1 MALPKIS
8 EIRYS
13 AFVPSLN
20 KEVEYVPYT
29 VLQEKN
35 LMLAMQSDNQKQITI
50 QTKRLLTECLRTE
63 GVNVDELTTFDVET
77 LFLNLRCK
85 SVGDVAL
92 VATRCTE
99 CDTVNEVDIN
109 LASVELT
116 QELVDAKAMRIIV
129 SEEDNIGVVLRYPR
143 IDDVSHNDK
152 SSDVENIYGMI
163 INCMVSIYTPDEVF
177 DCKQEGKKE
186 VVAFVDS
193 LRSSQFAKI
202 AEFFEKVPSI
212 KVDMQYSCIKCQHK
226 YSREIVGLNNFF
238 T

>member
-13 AFVPSLN
+13 VLVPSLN
-20 KEVEYVPYT
+20 KEIEYVPYT

-35 LMLAMQSDNQKQITI
+35 LMLAMQSDNQKQITV
-50 QTKRLLTECLRTE
+50 QTKRLLTECIRTE
-63 GVNVDELTTFDVET
+63 GIEVNELTTFDVET

-92 VATRCTE
+92 VATKCKE

-109 LASVELT
+109 LSEVELT
-116 QELVDAKAMRIIV
+116 KELVDAKDMRILV

-143 IDDVSHNDK
+143 IDDVVHNPK
-152 SSDVENIYGMI
+152 NSDVENIYEMI

-186 VVAFVDS
+186 VIAFVDN
-193 LRSSQFAKI
+193 LRSAQFAKI

-212 KVDMQYSCIKCQHK
+212 KVEMKYSCIKCQHE
-226 YSREIVGLNNFF
+226 YSRVIEGLNNFF